1 MNDGTTGYGRVDSIF
16 NISKFE
22 TTNAQYTE
30 FLNAKDPTGVNVLGL
45 STRGTNPI
53 IANLGIAF
61 NPNSPDGSKYAV
73 ISGRENLPVNS
84 VTWYRAIRFANWLNN
99 GQGNGDTETGA
110 YTLLDG
116 TQIPSNGDS
125 IVRNPGAT
133 VFLPSEDEWYKAAYF
148 NPKTNSYFLYPTS
161 SNAPP
166 NAELPPGGINSAN
179 WKLVAP
185 LPLMTNVGAYVMS
198 SSPYGTLDQA
208 GNVWELNETLITDDR
223 RGLRGG
229 SYSLDPS
236 ALPNDLI
243 STYRNQVP
251 PSEEIGNVG
260 FRVAEVPE
268 PPSSLLI
275 VVAGVVFCWA
285 QIDLRVA
292 VYRNT
297 FREPHMIVATLCDG
311 SHHRKSTLPRTAY
324 WTCVTILLVSVTTTF
339 GYGPYRVT
347 EIPGTSANAIN
358 SYGQVT
364 GWTNLGQ
371 QLARLTLQ
379 VGVRILVHA
388 RFNPRIFLNLHLSAT
403 CPGNPQC

>member
-1 MNDGTTGYGRVDSIF
+1 MQKRLLGSCILIVFYYCHALGAWAVTLTWVPIGNPGNPPDTVIMNDGTTGYGRVDSIF

-73 ISGRENLPVNS
+73 ISGRENLPVNG
-84 VTWYRAIRFANWLNN
+84 VTWYSAIRFANWLNN
-99 GQGNGDTETGA
+99 GQGNGDTETVA
-110 YTLLDG
+110 YTLLGG

-185 LPLMTNVGAYVMS
+185 LPLMTNVRVRHVKQPVRHIGS
-198 SSPYGTLDQA
+198 SGK
-208 GNVWELNETLITDDR
+208 
-223 RGLRGG
+223 
-229 SYSLDPS
+229 
-236 ALPNDLI
+236 
-243 STYRNQVP
+243 
-251 PSEEIGNVG
+251 
-260 FRVAEVPE
+260 
-268 PPSSLLI
+268 
-275 VVAGVVFCWA
+275 C
-285 QIDLRVA
+285 
-292 VYRNT
+292 
-297 FREPHMIVATLCDG
+297 
-311 SHHRKSTLPRTAY
+311 
-324 WTCVTILLVSVTTTF
+324 
-339 GYGPYRVT
+339 
-347 EIPGTSANAIN
+347 
-358 SYGQVT
+358 
-364 GWTNLGQ
+364 LG
-371 QLARLTLQ
+371 
-379 VGVRILVHA
+379 IE
-388 RFNPRIFLNLHLSAT
+388 
-403 CPGNPQC
+403 